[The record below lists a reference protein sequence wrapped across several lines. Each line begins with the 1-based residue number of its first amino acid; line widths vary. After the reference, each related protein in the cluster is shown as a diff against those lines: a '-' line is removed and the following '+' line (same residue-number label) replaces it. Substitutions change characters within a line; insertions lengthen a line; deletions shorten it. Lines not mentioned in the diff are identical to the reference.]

1 MNPTNLTEESVTAQ
15 QAVVVEPG
23 EGMRLREITVRG
35 PRAGELAVEVR
46 AAGVCHSD
54 LHILN
59 GDWPSDR
66 PLVLG
71 HEAAG
76 VVTAVGDG
84 VDLEPGDHV
93 VLSWFA
99 PCRTCDRCAAGKA
112 WLCTG
117 TRAVENVLPDGGTA
131 FSLDGEDVFPF
142 LGLGAFTKSVIVP
155 RSAAV
160 KVAPE
165 LPFEVGALLGCA
177 VTTGVGAAVNTAE
190 VRPGE
195 TAVVVGCGGV
205 GLAII
210 MGLKLAGAGTIVAV
224 DLSEERRAAAKQFGA
239 TVTLDGSKVDVAAWC
254 QEHLGG
260 ADYAFEAVGSPR
272 LIEQLPGMIRSG
284 GAAVLVGM
292 PPIGAKAQIDAFDL
306 ADQGKRVLGCNYG
319 SSVAAVDIPRL
330 AELYL
335 TGRLP
340 LDELVGKTRP
350 LAEVELAFED
360 LKAGIGLRGILV
372 P

>member
-1 MNPTNLTEESVTAQ
+1 MISSAC
-15 QAVVVEPG
+15 AVVFEPG
-23 EGMRLREITVRG
+23 KGLGVREVSVRD
-35 PRAGELAVEVR
+35 PRPGEVAVEVR

-59 GDWPSDR
+59 GDWPVDR
-66 PLVLG
+66 ALVLG

-76 VVTAVGDG
+76 VVTDVGAG

-99 PCRTCDRCAAGKA
+99 PCGHCERCASGRA

-131 FSLDGEDVFPF
+131 FRAGTEEIWPF
-142 LGLGAFTKSVIVP
+142 LGLGAFTRSVVVP

-165 LPFEVGALLGCA
+165 LPFDVGALLGCA
-177 VTTGVGAAVNTAE
+177 VTTGVGAVVNTAK

-195 TAVVVGCGGV
+195 SAVVVGCGGV
-205 GLAII
+205 GLAIV
-210 MGLKLAGAGTIVAV
+210 MGLRLAGASTVVAV
-224 DLSEERRAAAKQFGA
+224 DLSSDRRAAAERFGA
-239 TVTLDGSKVDVAAWC
+239 TVTLDGATVDAAEWC
-254 QEHLGG
+254 TEHLGG
-260 ADYAFEAVGSPR
+260 VDYAFEAIGNTR
-272 LIEQLPGMIRSG
+272 LIGRLPAMLRSG
-284 GAAVLVGM
+284 GAAVIVGM
-292 PPIGAKAQIDAFDL
+292 PPVGATAQIDAFDL
-306 ADQGKRVLGCNYG
+306 ADQGKRILGCNYG

-330 AELYL
+330 ADLFL
-335 TGRLP
+335 AGLLP
-340 LDELVGKTRP
+340 LDELVGVKRP
-350 LAEVELAFED
+350 LAEAAAAFDELRT
-360 LKAGIGLRGILV
+360 GTGLRSILV

>member
-1 MNPTNLTEESVTAQ
+1 MNATNT
-15 QAVVVEPG
+15 AVVFEPG
-23 EGMRLREITVRG
+23 EGLTLREVSVRG
-35 PRAGELAVEVR
+35 PRAGEVAVDIR

-59 GDWPSDR
+59 GDWPEDR
-66 PLVLG
+66 SLVLG

-76 VVTAVGDG
+76 VVTAVGAG
-84 VDLEPGDHV
+84 VELEPGDHV

-99 PCRTCDRCAAGKA
+99 PCGRCERCASGKA

-131 FSLDGEDVFPF
+131 FSADGGPLWPF

-177 VTTGVGAAVNTAE
+177 VTTGVGAAVNTAQ

-205 GLAII
+205 GLATI
-210 MGLKLAGAGTIVAV
+210 MGLRLAGAGTIVAV
-224 DLSEERRAAAKQFGA
+224 DLSGERRAAAERFGA
-239 TVTLDGSKVDVAAWC
+239 TVTLDGAVVDVAAWC
-254 QEHLGG
+254 REHLGG

-284 GAAVLVGM
+284 GAAVVVGM
-292 PPIGAKAQIDAFDL
+292 PPIGAKVQIDAFDL
-306 ADQGKRVLGCNYG
+306 ADQGKRILGCNYG

-330 AELYL
+330 ADLFL
-335 TGRLP
+335 AGRLP
-340 LDELVGKTRP
+340 LDELVGTTRP
-350 LAEVELAFED
+350 LAEAQLAFDE

>member
-1 MNPTNLTEESVTAQ
+1 MNATAP
-15 QAVVVEPG
+15 AIVFEPG
-23 EGMRLREITVRG
+23 AGLRVREVSVRA
-35 PRAGELAVEVR
+35 PRAGEVAVEIR

-59 GDWPSDR
+59 GDWPEER

-76 VVTAVGDG
+76 VVTEVGEG
-84 VDLEPGDHV
+84 VELQPGDHV

-99 PCRTCDRCAAGKA
+99 PCGRCDRCASGKA

-131 FSLDGEDVFPF
+131 FSSNGEEVWPF
-142 LGLGAFTKSVIVP
+142 LGLGAFTGTVVVP
-155 RSAAV
+155 RSAAI

-177 VTTGVGAAVNTAE
+177 VTTGVGAAVNTAQ

-205 GLAII
+205 GLATI
-210 MGLKLAGAGTIVAV
+210 MGLRLAGAGTIVAV
-224 DLSEERRAAAKQFGA
+224 DLSAERREAAERFGA
-239 TVTLDGSKVDVAAWC
+239 TVTLDGAAVDVVAWC

-272 LIEQLPGMIRSG
+272 LIEQLPAMIRAG
-284 GAAVLVGM
+284 GAAVVVGM
-292 PPIGAKAQIDAFDL
+292 PPIGAKVPIDAFDL
-306 ADQGKRVLGCNYG
+306 ADQGKRILGCNYG
-319 SSVAAVDIPRL
+319 SSVAAIDIPRL
-330 AELYL
+330 AGLYL
-335 TGRLP
+335 AGRLP
-340 LDELVGKTRP
+340 LDQLVGATRP
-350 LAEVELAFED
+350 LREAELAFED
-360 LKAGIGLRGILV
+360 LKAGIGLRGILI
-372 P
+372 PETETETEA

>member
-1 MNPTNLTEESVTAQ
+1 MNASTSP
-15 QAVVVEPG
+15 AVVFEPG
-23 EGMRLREITVRG
+23 KGLRLREVSVRK
-35 PRAGELAVEVR
+35 PRAGEVAVEIR

-59 GDWPSDR
+59 GDWPEER
-66 PLVLG
+66 TLVLG

-84 VDLEPGDHV
+84 VELEPGDHV

-99 PCRTCDRCAAGKA
+99 PCGRCARCVSGKA

-131 FSLDGEDVFPF
+131 FAADGEEAWPF

-155 RSAAV
+155 RSAAIR
-160 KVAPE
+160 VAPE

-177 VTTGVGAAVNTAE
+177 VTTGVGAAVNTAA

-205 GLAII
+205 GLATV
-210 MGLKLAGAGTIVAV
+210 MGLRLAGARTIVAV
-224 DLSEERRAAAKQFGA
+224 DLSAERRAAAERFGA
-239 TVTLDGSKVDVAAWC
+239 TVTLDGAAVDVAAWC
-254 QEHLGG
+254 GEHLGG
-260 ADYAFEAVGSPR
+260 ADYAFECVGSPR
-272 LIEQLPGMIRSG
+272 LIEQLPSMIRSG
-284 GAAVLVGM
+284 GAAVVVGM
-292 PPIGAKAQIDAFDL
+292 PPIGAEVRIDAFDL
-306 ADQGKRVLGCNYG
+306 ADQGKRLLGCNYG
-319 SSVAAVDIPRL
+319 SSVAAIDIPRL
-330 AELYL
+330 AGLFLE
-335 TGRLP
+335 GRLP
-340 LDELVGKTRP
+340 LDELVGTSRP
-350 LAEVELAFED
+350 LAEAELAFEE

>member
-1 MNPTNLTEESVTAQ
+1 MNATTP
-15 QAVVVEPG
+15 AVVFEPG
-23 EGMRLREITVRG
+23 YGLRIREVATRG
-35 PRAGELAVEVR
+35 PRRGEVAVEIR

-59 GDWPSDR
+59 GDWPEDR

-84 VDLEPGDHV
+84 VEHKPGDHV

-99 PCRTCDRCAAGKA
+99 PCGRCERCASGKA

-131 FSLDGEDVFPF
+131 FSANGDDIWPF
-142 LGLGAFTKSVIVP
+142 LGLGTFTKSVIVP
-155 RSAAV
+155 RSAAI

-177 VTTGVGAAVNTAE
+177 VTTGLGAAVNTAQ

-195 TAVVVGCGGV
+195 SAVVVGCGGV
-205 GLAII
+205 GLATV
-210 MGLKLAGAGTIVAV
+210 MGLRLAGADAIIAV
-224 DLSEERRAAAKQFGA
+224 DLSAERRAAAKRFGA
-239 TVTLDGSKVDVAAWC
+239 TVALDGAAIDVAHWC

-260 ADYAFEAVGSPR
+260 ADYAFEAVGNPH
-272 LIEQLPGMIRSG
+272 LIEQLPAMIRSG
-284 GAAVLVGM
+284 GAAVVVGM
-292 PPIGAKAQIDAFDL
+292 PPIGAKVQIDAFEL
-306 ADQGKRVLGCNYG
+306 ADQGKRILGCNYG
-319 SSVAAVDIPRL
+319 SSVAAVEIPRL
-330 AELYL
+330 AQLFL
-335 TGRLP
+335 AGRLP
-340 LDELVGKTRP
+340 LDELVGTKRP
-350 LAEVELAFED
+350 LEQAELAFND
-360 LKAGIGLRGILV
+360 LKAGTGLRGILI

>member
-1 MNPTNLTEESVTAQ
+1 MTTAP
-15 QAVVVEPG
+15 AVVFEPG
-23 EGMRLREITVRG
+23 RGLTVREISVRA
-35 PRAGELAVEVR
+35 PRAGEIAVEVR

-54 LHILN
+54 LHIVN
-59 GDWPSDR
+59 GDWPEDR
-66 PLVLG
+66 LLVLG

-84 VDLEPGDHV
+84 VDVQPGDHV

-99 PCRTCDRCAAGKA
+99 PCGRCDRCAEGKA
-112 WLCTG
+112 WLCTR
-117 TRAVENVLPDGGTA
+117 TRAVENVLPDGSTA
-131 FSLDGEDVFPF
+131 FSSDGEAIWPF

-177 VTTGVGAAVNTAE
+177 VTTGVGAAVNTAQ

-210 MGLKLAGAGTIVAV
+210 MGLRLAGAGTIIGV
-224 DLSEERRAAAKQFGA
+224 DLSEERRAAAQRFGA
-239 TVTLDGSKVDVAAWC
+239 TETLDGAVVDVAEWC
-254 QEHLGG
+254 HEHLGG

-272 LIEQLPGMIRSG
+272 LIEQLPAMIRSG
-284 GAAVLVGM
+284 GAAVVVGM
-292 PPIGAKAQIDAFDL
+292 PPMGAKVQFDAFDL

-319 SSVAAVDIPRL
+319 SSVTAVDIPRL
-330 AELYL
+330 AGLFL
-335 TGRLP
+335 AGRLP
-340 LDELVGKTRP
+340 LDQLVGTKRP
-350 LAEVELAFED
+350 LEEAQLAFDD
-360 LKAGIGLRGILV
+360 LSSGTGLRGILV
-372 P
+372 PS

>member
-1 MNPTNLTEESVTAQ
+1 MNATTP
-15 QAVVVEPG
+15 AVVFEPG
-23 EGMRLREITVRG
+23 EGLTLREVSVRE
-35 PRAGELAVEVR
+35 PRTGELAVEIR

-59 GDWPSDR
+59 GDWPEDR

-76 VVTAVGDG
+76 IVTAVGDG

-99 PCRTCDRCAAGKA
+99 PCGRCDRCASGKA

-131 FSLDGEDVFPF
+131 FRSDGEELWPF
-142 LGLGAFTKSVIVP
+142 LGLGAFTGSVIVP

-160 KVAPE
+160 KVASE

-177 VTTGVGAAVNTAE
+177 VTTGVGAAVNTAQ

-195 TAVVVGCGGV
+195 TAVVIGCGGV
-205 GLAII
+205 GLATV
-210 MGLKLAGAGTIVAV
+210 MGLRLAGAGTVVAV
-224 DLSEERRAAAKQFGA
+224 DLSAERRAAAERFGA
-239 TVTLDGSKVDVAAWC
+239 TVTLDGATVDVPAWC

-272 LIEQLPGMIRSG
+272 LIEQLPSMIRSG
-284 GAAVLVGM
+284 GAAVVVGM
-292 PPIGAKAQIDAFDL
+292 PPIGAKVQLDAFEL
-306 ADQGKRVLGCNYG
+306 ADQGKRILGCNYG
-319 SSVAAVDIPRL
+319 SSVAAIDIPRL
-330 AELYL
+330 ADLFL
-335 TGRLP
+335 AGRLP
-340 LDELVGKTRP
+340 LDELVGTTRP
-350 LAEVELAFED
+350 LAEAQLAFDE

>member
-1 MNPTNLTEESVTAQ
+1 MSSVAP
-15 QAVVVEPG
+15 AVVFEPG
-23 EGMRLREITVRG
+23 NGLRLREVSTRA
-35 PRAGELAVEVR
+35 PRAGEVAVQIR

-59 GDWPSDR
+59 GDWPEDR

-99 PCRTCDRCAAGKA
+99 PCGRCERCAAGQA

-131 FSLDGEDVFPF
+131 FSADGEEIWPF
-142 LGLGAFTKSVIVP
+142 LGLGAFTSSVVVP
-155 RSAAV
+155 RSAAI
-160 KVAPE
+160 KVSPE
-165 LPFEVGALLGCA
+165 LSFEVGALLGCA
-177 VTTGVGAAVNTAE
+177 VTTGVGAVTNTAG

-205 GLAII
+205 GLAIV
-210 MGLKLAGAGTIVAV
+210 MGLRLAGAGTIVAV
-224 DLSEERRAAAKQFGA
+224 DLSAERRAAAERFGA
-239 TVTLDGSKVDVAAWC
+239 TVTLDGAAVDVAEWC
-254 QEHLGG
+254 REHLGG

-272 LIEQLPGMIRSG
+272 LIEQLPGMVRSG
-284 GAAVLVGM
+284 GAAVVVGM
-292 PPIGAKAQIDAFDL
+292 PPIGATVAIDAFEL
-306 ADQGKRVLGCNYG
+306 ADQGKRILGCNYG

-330 AELYL
+330 AGLFL
-335 TGRLP
+335 AGRLP
-340 LDELVGKTRP
+340 LDQLVGATRP
-350 LAEVELAFED
+350 LAEAEAAFDD

>member
-1 MNPTNLTEESVTAQ
+1 MSAASAASAAS
-15 QAVVVEPG
+15 AVLFEPG
-23 EGMRLREITVRG
+23 SGLTLGEVAVRG
-35 PRAGELAVEVR
+35 PRAGEVAVEIR

-59 GDWPSDR
+59 GDWPEDR
-66 PLVLG
+66 RLVLG

-84 VDLEPGDHV
+84 VELLPGDHV

-99 PCRTCDRCAAGKA
+99 PCGRCERCASGKA

-131 FSLDGEDVFPF
+131 FSSNGEEVWPF

-160 KVAPE
+160 RVDPE

-177 VTTGVGAAVNTAE
+177 VTTGVGAVVNTAE

-205 GLAII
+205 GLATI
-210 MGLKLAGAGTIVAV
+210 MGLRLAGAGTIVAV
-224 DLSEERRAAAKQFGA
+224 DLSAERRAAAERFGA
-239 TVTLDGSKVDVAAWC
+239 TATLDGAAVDVPAWC

-272 LIEQLPGMIRSG
+272 LIGQLPAMIRSG
-284 GAAVLVGM
+284 GAAVVVGM
-292 PPIGAKAQIDAFDL
+292 PPIGAKVEIDAFDL
-306 ADQGKRVLGCNYG
+306 ADQGKRLLGCNYG

-330 AELYL
+330 AGLFL
-335 TGRLP
+335 AGRLP
-340 LDELVGKTRP
+340 LDELVGAQRP
-350 LAEVELAFED
+350 LAEAGIAFEE
-360 LKAGIGLRGILV
+360 LEAGIGLRGILI

>member
-1 MNPTNLTEESVTAQ
+1 MSATAP
-15 QAVVVEPG
+15 AVVFEPG
-23 EGMRLREITVRG
+23 KGMGLREVSVRA
-35 PRAGELAVEVR
+35 PRAGEVAVEIR

-59 GDWPSDR
+59 GDWPSER

-76 VVTAVGDG
+76 VVTAVGEG
-84 VDLEPGDHV
+84 VELEPGDHV

-99 PCRTCDRCAAGKA
+99 PCGRCERCAAGKA

-131 FSLDGEDVFPF
+131 FADADGEEVWPF
-142 LGLGAFTKSVIVP
+142 LGLGAFTRSLVVP
-155 RSAAV
+155 RSAAI

-177 VTTGVGAAVNTAE
+177 VTTGVGAAVNTAG

-195 TAVVVGCGGV
+195 SAVVVGCGGV
-205 GLAII
+205 GLATI
-210 MGLKLAGAGTIVAV
+210 MGLRLAGAGTIVAV
-224 DLSEERRAAAKQFGA
+224 DLSAERREAAERFGA
-239 TVTLDGSKVDVAAWC
+239 TVVLDGAAVDVAAWC

-272 LIEQLPGMIRSG
+272 LIEQLPAMIGSG
-284 GAAVLVGM
+284 GAAVVVGM
-292 PPIGAKAQIDAFDL
+292 PPIGAKVPIDAFDL
-306 ADQGKRVLGCNYG
+306 ADQGKRILGCNYG

-330 AELYL
+330 AGLFL
-335 TGRLP
+335 AGRLP
-340 LDELVGKTRP
+340 LDQLVGAKRP
-350 LAEVELAFED
+350 LAEVETAFEE